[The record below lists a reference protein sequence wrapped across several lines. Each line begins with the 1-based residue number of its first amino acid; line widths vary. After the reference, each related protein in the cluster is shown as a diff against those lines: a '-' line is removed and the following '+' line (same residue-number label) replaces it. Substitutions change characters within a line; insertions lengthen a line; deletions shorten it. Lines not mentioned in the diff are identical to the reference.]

1 MWPMPQDW
9 HGTPLTIYRG
19 SMAKLYDSRE
29 WLYKRYV
36 LEKNG
41 IVQMAK
47 EAGCSHM
54 TIQRAL
60 EKYGI
65 IRKR

>member
-1 MWPMPQDW
+1 
-9 HGTPLTIYRG
+9 
-19 SMAKLYDSRE
+19 MAKLYDSRE
-29 WLYKRYV
+29 WLHQRYV
-36 LEKNG
+36 IQRMG

-60 EKYGI
+60 IKYGI
-65 IRKR
+65 IKGK